1 MSIDEIRKDLI
12 EAQKTQDELTVSV
25 LRMLLAAITNKE
37 KEKRI
42 YVGVNDPELSA
53 AELDKMSKLNEKEL
67 KDVIASE
74 VKKRRDSILSFEKGG
89 RSDLAEKEQKELE
102 ILKKYLPPE
111 LTESEIRK
119 IVETAAA
126 EIGANG
132 EKDLGRLM
140 QIIIPQ
146 TKNRADG
153 YLVGQIVKEV
163 LGK

>member
-53 AELDKMSKLNEKEL
+53 AELDKMSKLNEEEL
-67 KDVIASE
+67 KEVIASE
-74 VKKRRDSILSFEKGG
+74 VKKRRDSVSSFEKGG